1 MLVIPAPILSVM
13 CSPESSSAGGIQGL
27 LLKLHAA
34 LSDEDSRASA
44 LMCHDIVGDLG
55 HECMLAPTENELG
68 KTQSHVHQT
77 PPRSHIG
84 TLQTPCTN
92 SKVYAVYASASTH
105 VKDIFICASVR
116 IYLSNRLSENVRVL
130 SRTFCVYCDNR
141 FNAVFRQ
148 NSLLWAVT
156 AQNVKNQ
163 VVLGK

>member
-1 MLVIPAPILSVM
+1 M

-27 LLKLHAA
+27 LHKLHAA

-55 HECMLAPTENELG
+55 HECMLAPNENELG

-77 PPRSHIG
+77 HGDAP
-84 TLQTPCTN
+84 N
-92 SKVYAVYASASTH
+92 SKVYAIYASTH
-105 VKDIFICASVR
+105 VKDIFICASVQ
-116 IYLSNRLSENVRVL
+116 IYLSNRLSESVRVL
-130 SRTFCVYCDNR
+130 SRTFRVYCDNR
-141 FNAVFRQ
+141 FNEVFRQ

-163 VVLGK
+163 VILGK